1 MVRDGGG
8 VIMLMMI
15 VAVVVMMKV
24 VVVMK
29 WKRYSDDEHDCG
41 YDKGDEHL

>member
-8 VIMLMMI
+8 VIMLLMI
-15 VAVVVMMKV
+15 VAVVVMMK

>member
-8 VIMLMMI
+8 VIMLLMI
-15 VAVVVMMKV
+15 VAVVVMKV

-41 YDKGDEHL
+41 YDKDDEHL